1 MIQPSALPVYN
12 IGILGDESKQFW
24 MEELCGLMD
33 RLPILSQ
40 PHRQNFYMLMLIE
53 NTFGEIAVDNYCI
66 SLNYTTAAII
76 IKPNCISYLDLQTQ
90 ATGYIIC
97 FTEQFFSLRYNTNI
111 LYQFSFLKRE
121 AESHIYLPDRA
132 CVPWRGLIELCY
144 EEFKLGRPDAATA
157 LRSYLNIIL
166 VELDRLY
173 PPSEAQHNK
182 NIKQEKI
189 QQFETLIDRHFKLNK
204 MPSYYADQL
213 NLSPNYLN
221 KICRS
226 ETGQTAGALIR
237 KRIIVEAQRLL
248 KYTSLSVN
256 EVANEL
262 GYESLSYFVTSFKKQ
277 TGQTPEQFRNK

>member
-1 MIQPSALPVYN
+1 MQASALPVYS
-12 IGILGDESKQFW
+12 IGIFGDEGKQFW
-24 MEELCGLMD
+24 MGGLGGFAD
-33 RLPILSQ
+33 KLPTLGH
-40 PHRQNFYMLMLIE
+40 PHRQNFYMIMLIE
-53 NTFGEIAVDNYCI
+53 TAFGEVLVDKQRI
-66 SLNYTTAAII
+66 PLNYNATAII
-76 IKPNCISYLDLQTQ
+76 IKPDCISCI
-90 ATGYIIC
+90 AINSEAKGYIIC
-97 FTEQFFSLRYNTNI
+97 FTEQFFLLRYNANI
-111 LYQFSFLKRE
+111 LNQFSLLKRE
-121 AESHIYLPDRA
+121 AVPHIDLTDQSIH
-132 CVPWRGLIELCY
+132 WHELISLCY
-144 EEFKLGRPDAATA
+144 GEFTLGRSEAETV

-166 VELDRLY
+166 FELDRLY
-173 PPSEAQHNK
+173 HPSGFLKSK

-189 QQFETLIDRHFKLNK
+189 HQFETLIDRHFTMNK
-204 MPSYYADQL
+204 MPSHYADLL

-248 KYTSLSVN
+248 QYTNLSVN